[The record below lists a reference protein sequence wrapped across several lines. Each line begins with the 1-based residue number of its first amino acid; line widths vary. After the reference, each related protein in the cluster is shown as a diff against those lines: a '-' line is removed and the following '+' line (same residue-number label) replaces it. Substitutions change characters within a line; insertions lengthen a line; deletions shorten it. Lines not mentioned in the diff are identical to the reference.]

1 MEFTII
7 ELAALILIS
16 LWGLVAMGK
25 LLQRLSAIGR
35 TLQEIKLVLQ
45 EGRNQ
50 AAR

>member
-7 ELAALILIS
+7 ELAILILIS

-25 LLQRLSAIGR
+25 LLQRLSAVVR
-35 TLQEIKLVLQ
+35 TLQEIKLVL

-50 AAR
+50 AGR